1 MALHDTDK
9 KHGQRANPTINSDDG
24 VINRMAHNTLGN
36 THRTAGSDVVP
47 RMVFKNGLI
56 LTYDADDNISSVFG
70 YVPELSS
77 VPVLVIAKEGLD
89 VYVDILGIT
98 PPVV

>member
-1 MALHDTDK
+1 MSLHDIDK
-9 KHGQRANPTINSDDG
+9 KHGQRANPSVNSEDG
-24 VINRMAHNTLGN
+24 VINRMSHNTLGN
-36 THRTAGSDVVP
+36 THRTAGSGVVP

-56 LTYDADDNISSVFG
+56 LTYDADDNVSSVFG

-89 VYVDILGIT
+89 VFVDILGID
-98 PPVV
+98 PPTV